1 LQLAGGY
8 SHREDREPRADA
20 LARRARLRGTQRRA
34 WPRPLRRER
43 LARIPSSRCF
53 MHRRLR
59 VPHSRASSAFP
70 PTPSILPPTGSPTR
84 RFPPEGK
91 SQCDLSATTPRLS
104 RRFALSL
111 PVRSLEHFHVA
122 PAAGACD
129 TVVLDRAALQLLL
142 APSALVRSRDEVA
155 TFLLDDSIDQQQD
168 RLTVLITV
176 VHVERHGHA
185 HAQLHARRFEVA
197 QDPVAPVFGCRVV
210 VTVQTHPSV

>member
-1 LQLAGGY
+1 SAAPRMAADRVAYDRGSTRQVLALQLAGGY

-91 SQCDLSATTPRLS
+91 SQCGLSATTPHRSRPFDLSSRVRL
-104 RRFALSL
+104 
-111 PVRSLEHFHVA
+111 LELFRAA
-122 PAAGACD
+122 PAAVAYD
-129 TVVLDRAALQLLL
+129 TVVL
-142 APSALVRSRDEVA
+142 
-155 TFLLDDSIDQQQD
+155 
-168 RLTVLITV
+168 
-176 VHVERHGHA
+176 
-185 HAQLHARRFEVA
+185 ARRCSQGLRLAAERQIVGRIA
-197 QDPVAPVFGCRVV
+197 YDRRSANSKSKAR
-210 VTVQTHPSV
+210 

>member
-1 LQLAGGY
+1 CTHQILALQPAHGHPHL
-8 SHREDREPRADA
+8 EDRESRADA
-20 LARRARLRGTQRRA
+20 LAGRARLRRAQRRA
-34 WPRPLRRER
+34 WSRPLRRQR
-43 LARIPSSRCF
+43 LAWVPSSRCL

-59 VPHSRASSAFP
+59 LPHSRASSAFP

-129 TVVLDRAALQLLL
+129 TVVLASRCF
-142 APSALVRSRDEVA
+142 VRSIMTE
-155 TFLLDDSIDQQQD
+155 I
-168 RLTVLITV
+168 
-176 VHVERHGHA
+176 
-185 HAQLHARRFEVA
+185 LH
-197 QDPVAPVFGCRVV
+197 
-210 VTVQTHPSV
+210 